1 MILANSKYATIPSRF
16 ATTPFAT
23 IPSRFVTTPSRFD
36 SYTSFPQ
43 PTMVAARKK
52 ANNPLK

>member
-1 MILANSKYATIPSRF
+1 MILANSKFATTPSRF
-16 ATTPFAT
+16 ATTPFVT
-23 IPSRFVTTPSRFD
+23 IPFVTTPSRFD